1 MKYRLLKFSLLSI
14 MLMLLGGTSYA
25 GGDFKDF
32 AVIVNNQEGTLL
44 TADEQV
50 QGTAV
55 SFGVAAAGIVTL
67 HPSTFT
73 LHQKTYNLRG
83 QLVGD
88 DYKGIVVRN
97 GKKYYQQ

>member
-25 GGDFKDF
+25 SGDFKDF

-44 TADEQV
+44 TAESAVDEYYPAWQV
-50 QGTAV
+50 P
-55 SFGVAAAGIVTL
+55 AGIVTL